1 MITYNWTIATT
12 EYDPATGGIKTA
24 HWNCTGVDGDYSAR
38 VYGTA
43 GFTPDAT
50 DPDFTPYDQVVE
62 AEVLAWCWALGGVD
76 KDEIEANIAS
86 KIDADKNPETVSGT
100 RW

>member
-43 GFTPDAT
+43 GFTS
-50 DPDFTPYDQVVE
+50 DPDDPNFKPFDQLTE
-62 AEVLAWCWALGGVD
+62 ADVLSWVWTEVD
-76 KDEIEANIAS
+76 KDETEANITS

-100 RW
+100 PW